1 MKKRLYLFNVL
12 SIVFAMIIV
21 IVDTQMAG
29 LLIRYTNDF
38 GLFLFLP
45 TVITIFVL
53 MDTYNKLEIYGY
65 LRSIVVFLSILS
77 LIYNSM
83 VIFASDMQ
91 SYQEMCPVLYYKI
104 AYGIQFWL

>member
-1 MKKRLYLFNVL
+1 
-12 SIVFAMIIV
+12 
-21 IVDTQMAG
+21 
-29 LLIRYTNDF
+29 
-38 GLFLFLP
+38 
-45 TVITIFVL
+45 